1 MIGETKESGGTSD
14 SIPMRIAA
22 SLAERIIR
30 GELKPGDRVRQDE
43 VARDFNASHVPVR
56 EAFRQ
61 LEARGL
67 LVSRARRGVYVSLL
81 DHASLVE
88 ITRMRMAL
96 EVLALKYAIP
106 NLSDED
112 IVQAEQSTEQA
123 DCSKDMSVWE
133 EENRRFHLR
142 LYRRCAMP
150 RVLHDIDTLH
160 EARLRYMYATA
171 TIIDWNPTSQDEHKE
186 IIAAVKIR
194 DITRACSLLETH
206 IAKAGEALVAAV
218 GEL

>member
-1 MIGETKESGGTSD
+1 MIGEAKENGGAPD

-22 SLAERIIR
+22 SLADRIIR

-43 VARDFNASHVPVR
+43 VASDFNTSHVPVR

-67 LVSRARRGVYVSLL
+67 LVPRARRGVYVSLL
-81 DHASLVE
+81 DQASLIE

-106 NLSDED
+106 HLSDED
-112 IVQAEQSTEQA
+112 IFRAEQSAEQA
-123 DCSKDMSVWE
+123 DCSKDMSAWE
-133 EENRRFHLR
+133 DANRRFHLH
-142 LYRRCAMP
+142 LYRPCAMP
-150 RVLHDIDTLH
+150 RVLHDIETLH

-171 TIIDWNPTSQDEHKE
+171 TIIDWNPTSQDEHRE

-194 DITRACSLLETH
+194 DTARACSLLEMH
-206 IAKAGEALVAAV
+206 IAEAGEVLVAA
-218 GEL
+218 L